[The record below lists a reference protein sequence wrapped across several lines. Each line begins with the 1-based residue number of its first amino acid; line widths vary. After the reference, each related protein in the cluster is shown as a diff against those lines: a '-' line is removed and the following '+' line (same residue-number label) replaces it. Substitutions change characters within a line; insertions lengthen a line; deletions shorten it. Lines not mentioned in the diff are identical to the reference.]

1 MKGTWVAK
9 RREASEC
16 GECWTLAGGYYTGT
30 LPFAKS
36 LLNEKYR
43 GKALAATDVL
53 VQVFGFG
60 FSDYTLMTSNSGLP
74 GV

>member
-1 MKGTWVAK
+1 MCST
-9 RREASEC
+9 R
-16 GECWTLAGGYYTGT
+16 T
-30 LPFAKS
+30 LPFVKS

-43 GKALAATDVL
+43 GKVLAATDVL

-60 FSDYTLMTSNSGLP
+60 FGDYTLMTSNSGLP